1 MRRSKRPVCVSPPS
15 PLVVVDMAR
24 QQSAGAKAKAKARA
38 EDKATAQSKGAKR
51 KAEATTALDKMEAK
65 ETTAKKLKSTVDK
78 KAELATQKA
87 IRDNFKSMDSD
98 TIDLTIRGGKSL
110 RSRIFDDKKALLTGH
125 RTAPMGKLYYTEL
138 KQMYASASSGAS
150 GLQVKNMD
158 EQEEPKLVQA
168 LVQLFGKK
176 KNLAPLQE
184 WLQHADMCNQKSLVG
199 LLRACA
205 TFNPRHS
212 PTYNSLAIA
221 LLEWVVRHG
230 AEQTF
235 PEEVATMRTYWNGA
249 LVKVVAD
256 YKKHELTK
264 SSFWENHRHLLHI
277 IVPKEAAEKCFACT
291 GMWTTVQS
299 ELSDVVASGE
309 LGKALFLSAFNEV
322 AAHKVASM
330 VIALARRMRDHP
342 LSKAAL

>member
-1 MRRSKRPVCVSPPS
+1 MCASLEAPCVCLTSS

-138 KQMYASASSGAS
+138 KQMCASASSGAS
-150 GLQVKNMD
+150 GLQVK
-158 EQEEPKLVQA
+158 EHGRTRRAQVGSSIGAALRQEEEP
-168 LVQLFGKK
+168 
-176 KNLAPLQE
+176 
-184 WLQHADMCNQKSLVG
+184 
-199 LLRACA
+199 RA
-205 TFNPRHS
+205 
-212 PTYNSLAIA
+212 
-221 LLEWVVRHG
+221 
-230 AEQTF
+230 
-235 PEEVATMRTYWNGA
+235 
-249 LVKVVAD
+249 
-256 YKKHELTK
+256 
-264 SSFWENHRHLLHI
+264 
-277 IVPKEAAEKCFACT
+277 
-291 GMWTTVQS
+291 
-299 ELSDVVASGE
+299 ASRM
-309 LGKALFLSAFNEV
+309 V
-322 AAHKVASM
+322 AA
-330 VIALARRMRDHP
+330 R
-342 LSKAAL
+342 